1 MDVAQHE
8 FTVPNP
14 RNMRGKV
21 EALQKAI
28 SKHEQYEPET
38 MHTFHGGMYCR
49 EVFRVAGALI
59 VGKVHKKKHFYYVVH
74 GTVLIT
80 TDSGAEEVTGP
91 RLICSKPGTNRAVY
105 AVTDA
110 LCVTFHR
117 TDAAT
122 VADAENELVEIDPD
136 AMFGHS
142 NMLKSQP
149 VEVLS

>member
-1 MDVAQHE
+1 MDVSQYE

-14 RNMRGKV
+14 RSTRGSV
-21 EALQKAI
+21 DALQKAI
-28 SKHEQYEPET
+28 SQFEQYEPKT
-38 MHTFHGGMYCR
+38 KHTFHGGMYCR

-59 VGKVHKKKHFYYVVH
+59 VGKVHKKEHFYYVVH

-80 TDSGAEEVTGP
+80 TDEGPKEVTGP
-91 RLICSKPGTNRAVY
+91 QLICSTPGTKRAVY

-117 TDAAT
+117 TDATT
-122 VADAENELVEIDPD
+122 VDDAENELVEFDPD
-136 AMFGHS
+136 AMFNPS
-142 NMLKSQP
+142 NKLKTQP

>member
-21 EALQKAI
+21 DALQKAI

-38 MHTFHGGMYCR
+38 THTFHGGMYCR

-59 VGKVHKKKHFYYVVH
+59 VGKVHKKEHFYYVVH

-80 TDSGAEEVTGP
+80 TDDGPQEVTGP
-91 RLICSKPGTNRAVY
+91 RLICSKPGTKRAVY

-117 TDAAT
+117 TDSDT
-122 VADAENELVEIDPD
+122 VADAENELVEFDPD

-142 NMLKSQP
+142 NMLKTQP

>member
-28 SKHEQYEPET
+28 SKFEQYEPET
-38 MHTFHGGMYCR
+38 KHTFHGGMYCR

-59 VGKVHKKKHFYYVVH
+59 VGKVHKKEHFYYVVH

-80 TDSGAEEVTGP
+80 TNDGAEEVTGP
-91 RLICSKPGTNRAVY
+91 RLICSKPGTKRAVY

-117 TDAAT
+117 TDSDT

-142 NMLKSQP
+142 NMLKTQP

>member
-1 MDVAQHE
+1 MDLAQHE

-38 MHTFHGGMYCR
+38 KHTFHGGMYCR

-59 VGKVHKKKHFYYVVH
+59 VGKVHKKEHFYYVVH

-80 TDSGAEEVTGP
+80 TDDGAQGVTGP
-91 RLICSKPGTNRAVY
+91 RLICSKPGTKRAVY

>member
-1 MDVAQHE
+1 VDVAQHE

-14 RNMRGKV
+14 RNIRGKV
-21 EALQKAI
+21 DALQKAI
-28 SKHEQYEPET
+28 SQFEQYEPET
-38 MHTFHGGMYCR
+38 KHTFHGGMYCR

-59 VGKVHKKKHFYYVVH
+59 VGKVHKKEHFYYVVH

-80 TDSGAEEVTGP
+80 TDSGAQEVTGP
-91 RLICSKPGTNRAVY
+91 RLICSKPSTKRAVY

-117 TDAAT
+117 TDSDT
-122 VADAENELVEIDPD
+122 VDDAENELVEIDPD

-142 NMLKSQP
+142 NMLKIQP

>member
-1 MDVAQHE
+1 MDLAQYE
-8 FTVPNP
+8 FTIPNP

-21 EALQKAI
+21 DVLQKAI
-28 SKHEQYEPET
+28 SQHEQYEPET
-38 MHTFHGGMYCR
+38 KHTFHGGMYCR

-59 VGKVHKKKHFYYVVH
+59 VGKVHKKEHFYYVVH

-91 RLICSKPGTNRAVY
+91 RLICSKPGTKRAVY

-122 VADAENELVEIDPD
+122 VADAENELVEFDPD

-142 NMLKSQP
+142 NMLKTQP

>member
-1 MDVAQHE
+1 MDLAQYE

-21 EALQKAI
+21 DALQKAI

-38 MHTFHGGMYCR
+38 THTFHGGMYCR

-59 VGKVHKKKHFYYVVH
+59 VGKVHKKEHFYYVVH

-91 RLICSKPGTNRAVY
+91 RLICSKPGTKRAVY

-117 TDAAT
+117 TDTAT
-122 VADAENELVEIDPD
+122 VADAENELVEFDPD

>member
-1 MDVAQHE
+1 MDVAQYE

-21 EALQKAI
+21 EALQKAL

-38 MHTFHGGMYCR
+38 KHTFHGGMYCR

-59 VGKVHKKKHFYYVVH
+59 VGKVHKKEHLYYVVH

-91 RLICSKPGTNRAVY
+91 RLICR
-105 AVTDA
+105 D
-110 LCVTFHR
+110 R
-117 TDAAT
+117 
-122 VADAENELVEIDPD
+122 
-136 AMFGHS
+136 
-142 NMLKSQP
+142 KS
-149 VEVLS
+149 VV